1 MVERSLK
8 IKEQYLKKAENALT
22 NLRLKQEELARRL
35 GLSRGTV
42 SKFLNGKTIYKENFV
57 NICET
62 LKLDWQEI
70 TGLNNKSFHQTEDNI
85 NGLVT
90 QLRQQVKADIETRCG
105 TMRIFDMS
113 QPIELGKIY
122 TQVNILEKISSR
134 RRRDITELLEI
145 YNVKEIERF
154 NFGAVTEE
162 RIPGKE
168 AVSRH
173 KKLLILGKPGA
184 GKTTFLKHL
193 AIQSIRDKFQ
203 GYLVPF
209 FVTLKEFAEDDDKPN
224 LLTYLDPPKSPLT
237 RGTNQ
242 NAVEQIL
249 DNGKAL
255 ILLDGLDEVLEAH
268 TKRVIREIENLTNK
282 YPENQYLMTCR
293 IAAKEYTFVRFTE
306 VEIADFNDKQIATF
320 AENWF
325 KDKPIKPETFLE
337 RLQTEQPIK
346 ELVSSPLLLT
356 LLCISF
362 EELGDFPANRKE
374 LYEEGIDALL
384 KKWDAKRGVQRD
396 KVYKPLS
403 IAKKEDLLSKIAWE
417 TFSVGDYFF
426 KQDKAE
432 RLISEY
438 IRNLPG
444 ANLDDEALQGDS
456 EIVLKNIEAQHG
468 LLVARAKQIY
478 SFSHLTFQEY
488 FTAREIIFVRQSSDE
503 ALRELVSHLFEKRWL
518 EVFLLAVAMSPNA
531 ERLVLLMKEKIDR
544 LLADDADLQR
554 YLQWLNEKA
563 LEDKIKFHLSK
574 YHLMDKK
581 ITQERFKFYVN
592 YDLPLTK
599 VFYFGLYLNINNN
612 ELYLDIYR
620 NFSIAHLPLNQN
632 IDLNLYYNLYI
643 NLHIY
648 INRGTYTLY
657 PGNVYNSYDRNLYL
671 AQRYEPKL
679 YVALLKL
686 KEGLPYED
694 VKDINSNEAFK
705 AFEAW
710 WKANGKAWTDDFR
723 QAMIQH
729 RNIGHDWQFSE
740 AQKTILEQYYRANQL
755 LTQCLHQDCYIR
767 LEVRQYIEETLLLPI
782 DKIQPFAYNT

>member
-1 MVERSLK
+1 MVRRSLK
-8 IKEQYLKKAENALT
+8 IKEQYLKKAENAYISLG
-22 NLRLKQEELARRL
+22 LSQKELAQRL

-42 SKFLNGKTIYKENFV
+42 SHFLRGKAIYKENFV

-70 TGLNNKSFHQTEDNI
+70 TGLKHSEVSIVCNNKSFHQTDNI
-85 NGLVT
+85 DGLVT
-90 QLRQQVKADIETRCG
+90 QLRKQVKADIETRCG

-113 QPIELGKIY
+113 QPIELGEIY

-134 RRRDITELLEI
+134 RRKDIPELLEI
-145 YNVKEIERF
+145 CNVKEIERF

-444 ANLDDEALQGDS
+444 ANLDDEALEGDS
-456 EIVLKNIEAQHG
+456 GIVLKNIEAQHG
-468 LLVARAKQIY
+468 LFVARAKHIY

-503 ALRELVSHLFEKRWL
+503 ALQELVSHIFKKRWR

-544 LLADDADLQR
+544 LLADDADLQK
-554 YLQWLNEKA
+554 YLQWLQEKA
-563 LEDKIKFHLSK
+563 QQEHLLFEPENIKLIHNTFEIYINS
-574 YHLMDKK
+574 
-581 ITQERFKFYVN
+581 E
-592 YDLPLTK
+592 LTLTR
-599 VFYFGLYLNINNN
+599 VFYIGLDLGFNLNLKLDIK
-612 ELYLDIYR
+612 LDLDFYLDRYLR
-620 NFSIAHLPLNQN
+620 NNYNQ
-632 IDLNLYYNLYI
+632 YLYI
-643 NLHIY
+643 NKYHDLDI
-648 INRGTYTLY
+648 
-657 PGNVYNSYDRNLYL
+657 NLYL
-671 AQRYEPKL
+671 TFCFFL
-679 YVALLKL
+679 
-686 KEGLPYED
+686 
-694 VKDINSNEAFK
+694 DINQSIKLAKECNYGFYIALFK
-705 AFEAW
+705 IHEKFPISPQYLERDKLLPW
-710 WKANGKAWTDDFR
+710 FQENGKAWTNDFR

-755 LTQCLHQDCYIR
+755 LTQCLHQDCYVSP
-767 LEVRQYIEETLLLPI
+767 EVRQYIEKTLLLPI
-782 DKIQPFAYNT
+782 DKI